1 MSLALFWLCKFGL
14 AQICEDSLKNMDNK
28 SFKKQRKTASSSYP
42 PRNWSRMREQNP
54 HSRIC
59 AGVWVLCLQKR
70 EAITNMK
77 DKERFREVY
86 GKP

>member
-1 MSLALFWLCKFGL
+1 MWICIKLK
-14 AQICEDSLKNMDNK
+14 QIQLITIKN
-28 SFKKQRKTASSSYP
+28 TP
-42 PRNWSRMREQNP
+42 NWSRMREQNP